1 LSFSKTTDAG
11 GRQQSTLNTKDTKM
25 KKKYLTIIS
34 IILVSL
40 ILYFNTPF
48 HIKQHSWKNSGGG
61 RISDFIQFDDANYC
75 ALKWPFIYKDQEKA
89 GCMIFCL
96 YDRLWIYSYRTG
108 SDHGMSEYVAK

>member
-1 LSFSKTTDAG
+1 
-11 GRQQSTLNTKDTKM
+11 M

-40 ILYFNTPF
+40 ILYFNTLF